1 MDITIVGA
9 SNTFARGIAD
19 WAVAA
24 RHDIT
29 IVGASRAQAE
39 AFVASLG
46 AGTAAGPESD
56 LHTKLI
62 FAALPYVCLLDMWEF
77 YGRQLDGRTLVILGA
92 DLSVVR
98 KLSKE
103 RPSVKVLG
111 LRIGAKPSD
120 VVIDGDDWEAK
131 HLVTQLFQKHPAL

>member
-1 MDITIVGA
+1 MNITIVGA
-9 SNTFARGIAD
+9 SNAFARGIAD

-29 IVGASRAQAE
+29 IVGHSLAQAQ

-46 AGTAAGPESD
+46 AGTAAGPESG
-56 LHTKLI
+56 LHTQLI
-62 FAALPYVCLLDMWEF
+62 FAALPYACLLDMWEF
-77 YGRQLDGRTLVILGA
+77 YREQLDGRTLLILGA

-111 LRIGAKPSD
+111 LRIAPETSA
-120 VVIDGDDWEAK
+120 ILIEGDDEEANQ
-131 HLVTQLFQKHPAL
+131 LVTQLFQEHAAL